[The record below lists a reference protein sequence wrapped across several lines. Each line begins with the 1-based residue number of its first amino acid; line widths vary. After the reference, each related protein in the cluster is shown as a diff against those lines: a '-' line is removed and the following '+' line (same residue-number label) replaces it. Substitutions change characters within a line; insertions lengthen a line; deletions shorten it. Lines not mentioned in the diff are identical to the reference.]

1 MNLSIKKF
9 IPGIAWFFILLF
21 LMCLPGSDVP
31 SVNWLDKIYFDKWV
45 HIGVFGLLV
54 TLFCWPFY
62 QSGYSNQ
69 QRLQFFIKIAI
80 AASIWG
86 IATEFIQKFF
96 VPGRDFDIYDWIADT
111 VGASI
116 GYMFCRNRFLSKV

>member
-1 MNLSIKKF
+1 MKLTTKKF

-21 LMCLPGSDVP
+21 LMCLPGSEVP
-31 SVNWLDKIYFDKWV
+31 SAGWLDKIYFDKWV

-54 TLFCWPFY
+54 TLFCRPFY
-62 QSGYSNQ
+62 RSGFSNV
-69 QRLQFFIKIAI
+69 QRIQFFIKIAM

-86 IATEFIQKFF
+86 LAIEFIQKFF

-111 VGASI
+111 VGAI
-116 GYMFCRNRFLSKV
+116 TAYWFCRKNFLSGD

>member
-1 MNLSIKKF
+1 MNIPTKKF

-31 SVNWLDKIYFDKWV
+31 SVGWLDKIYFDKWV
-45 HIGVFGLLV
+45 HIGVFALLV

-62 QSGYSNQ
+62 RSNYSSQ
-69 QRLQFFIKIAI
+69 QRIQLFLKIAI
-80 AASIWG
+80 AASVWG

-96 VPGRDFDIYDWIADT
+96 VPGRDFDIYDWISDT
-111 VGASI
+111 IGAVI
-116 GYMFCRNRFLSKV
+116 GYWFCKKKFLSKV

>member
-1 MNLSIKKF
+1 MNISTKKF

-31 SVNWLDKIYFDKWV
+31 SVGWLDKIYFDKWV
-45 HIGVFGLLV
+45 HIGVFALLV

-62 QSGYSNQ
+62 RSDYSNQ
-69 QRLQFFIKIAI
+69 QRIILFIKIAI

-96 VPGRDFDIYDWIADT
+96 VPGREFDIYDWIADT
-111 VGASI
+111 VGAVI
-116 GYMFCRNRFLSKV
+116 AYWFCRKKFMTRS